1 MLLVVLTFALKVEVI
16 FLKFFNTN
24 YGNVIFTFSIC
35 SLDKNVGILGNANQN
50 IMRFRQKKNAVIF
63 FFFKKKFFLQTSS
76 IFSVLNSY
84 NSKKIEKCMFMDVSL
99 IFTKI
104 SVYLVIDKVFINIT
118 LT

>member
-63 FFFKKKFFLQTSS
+63 FFFKKNFFYRQAVFLANLFYPTLRRMKS
-76 IFSVLNSY
+76 
-84 NSKKIEKCMFMDVSL
+84 VSL
-99 IFTKI
+99 CM
-104 SVYLVIDKVFINIT
+104 SVWY
-118 LT
+118 

>member
-76 IFSVLNSY
+76 IFSELILS
-84 NSKKIEKCMFMDVSL
+84 NSKKNEKCKFMYVSL
-99 IFTKI
+99 VLTKL
-104 SVYLVIDKVFINIT
+104 SFYLVINRVFINIC
-118 LT
+118 

>member
-63 FFFKKKFFLQTSS
+63 FFFKKKIFFT
-76 IFSVLNSY
+76 
-84 NSKKIEKCMFMDVSL
+84 
-99 IFTKI
+99 
-104 SVYLVIDKVFINIT
+104 DKQYI
-118 LT
+118 